1 MNFIRNGFN
10 FLIII
15 FILNIYQIGSILKFK
30 YPSAITLKNGNIFVI
45 EENGIHICDKS
56 FSEIIKTVITFD
68 EEDKIS
74 TPDKLSIVSLIRENY
89 IIMSHINYKIYF
101 FDIDGTYLYN
111 TSKLITNCTPQY
123 VSLIPYKNDSYYN
136 RIEYI
141 LAYFNSDKNLNLS
154 YYYFYMSTKEN
165 EVITTAIENNLKK
178 RKYNFDGNYYYYDAN
193 DYFSFGGQVISCV
206 FLYDY

>member
-10 FLIII
+10 FLITI

-30 YPSAITLKNGNIFVI
+30 YPSTITLKNGNIFVI

-74 TPDKLSIVSLIRENY
+74 TPDKLSIVSLIREKY

-101 FDIDGTYLYN
+101 FDIEGTYLYN
-111 TSKLITNCTPQY
+111 TSKLITNCAPQY
-123 VSLIPYKNDSYYN
+123 VSLIPYKNDSY
-136 RIEYI
+136 RVEYI
-141 LAYFNSDKNLNLS
+141 LAYFNT
-154 YYYFYMSTKEN
+154 F
-165 EVITTAIENNLKK
+165 AIAAAL
-178 RKYNFDGNYYYYDAN
+178 
-193 DYFSFGGQVISCV
+193 
-206 FLYDY
+206 